1 MKKHFA
7 NNYNLTKINKF
18 LVRQNIPKTAQ
29 EEINNLNNPIFIKE
43 FECIVR
49 CLPTRKIGR

>member
-7 NNYNLTKINKF
+7 NKYNLTKINKF

-43 FECIVR
+43 FECIVK